1 MCLAFRECRI
11 KLEFST
17 RILQMPQTILVGSKL
32 RKMPNH
38 GGETWSD
45 HQNVCF
51 LLKLY
56 CEFYVVK
63 DISTYLDELNS
74 IQVVL
79 YSDSNSQMLFFFI
92 SSASCSIILHTRI
105 FPFHPIHLPTYSLRR
120 NLRLRRHCFG
130 YCIVHTSRYSMNQ
143 ERQAEAQSKGQFLHN
158 THFLLMVK
166 SENRVKICWIQP
178 SFYTY
183 FTFLSWVKIW

>member
-1 MCLAFRECRI
+1 M
-11 KLEFST
+11 
-17 RILQMPQTILVGSKL
+17 
-32 RKMPNH
+32 
-38 GGETWSD
+38 
-45 HQNVCF
+45 
-51 LLKLY
+51 LKLY
-56 CEFYVVK
+56 CELYVVK

-92 SSASCSIILHTRI
+92 SSASCSILLHTRI
-105 FPFHPIHLPTYSLRR
+105 FPFHPIHPPTYSLR
-120 NLRLRRHCFG
+120 
-130 YCIVHTSRYSMNQ
+130 CIVHTSRYSMNQ

-166 SENRVKICWIQP
+166 SENCVKICWIQP

-183 FTFLSWVKIW
+183 FTFLSRVKF